1 MFYTALVNS
10 KTLMM
15 SSKKTGDYFD
25 AVAVIPGH
33 APDMA
38 KLVNMLSPEEA
49 DELASIA
56 AMRAIGGQVEV
67 PQEC

>member
-15 SSKKTGDYFD
+15 SSKKTGEYFD
-25 AVAVIPGH
+25 AVAVIPGYT
-33 APDMA
+33 PDMA
-38 KLVNMLSPEEA
+38 MLVNMLSPEAA
-49 DELASIA
+49 DELATMA

-67 PQEC
+67 PLEC